1 MTATLTLYTHPQ
13 SRGRMARWMLEET
26 GLPYDAVVLDYHT
39 SMKAA
44 EYLAINPMGKVPA
57 LRHGDTVITE
67 NAAIALYL
75 ADLVPEKKLAPP
87 VGSPARGSYYRWVLF
102 AAAPLEAMLTAQAEG
117 HLADPFTSGYGK
129 PQDIIGTLRKAVSG
143 KTYLAGEGFTM
154 ADLYMAGVLGY
165 YLRTGELEA
174 LPEFSA
180 FVAQHSQRAALAV
193 ASEKDNALMA
203 GHPQPAQV

>member
-26 GLPYDAVVLDYHT
+26 GLPYDEVVLDFHT

-87 VGSPARGSYYRWVLF
+87 VGSPERGSYYRWILF
-102 AAAPLEAMLTAQAEG
+102 AAAPLEAMLTAQEEG

-129 PQDIIGTLRKAVSG
+129 PQDIISTLQKALSG
-143 KTYLAGEGFTM
+143 KTYLAGDGFTM
-154 ADLYMAGVLGY
+154 ADLYMTGVLGY

-174 LPEFSA
+174 LPEFLA
-180 FVAQHSQRAALAV
+180 FAAQHSQRAALAV

-203 GHPQPAQV
+203 EHPPLAQA